1 MKKYGENNGKSGFC
15 GVGLIQIYVKVDGR
29 IFGCAA
35 NLESSGCIGDV
46 ENGLSMD
53 RIKRLRK
60 LEEEGTMC
68 SKCNLYRE
76 CQSKNCIMNSLA
88 YSGSIG
94 GHNPD
99 MCYFEQKKK
108 SLWEA
113 YAKEL

>member
-1 MKKYGENNGKSGFC
+1 M
-15 GVGLIQIYVKVDGR
+15 GLVQIYVKVDGR

-76 CQSKNCIMNSLA
+76 CQSKNCIMNSFA
-88 YSGSIG
+88 YCGSIG
-94 GHNPD
+94 GHNHD
-99 MCYFEQKKK
+99 MCYYEQKKK